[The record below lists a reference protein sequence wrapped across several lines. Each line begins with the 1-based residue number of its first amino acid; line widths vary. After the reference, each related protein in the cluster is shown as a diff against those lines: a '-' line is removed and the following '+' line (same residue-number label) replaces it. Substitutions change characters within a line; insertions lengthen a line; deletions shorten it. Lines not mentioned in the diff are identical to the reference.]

1 MTVVLRIVFLVSRAG
16 AWFGGV
22 LILLAA
28 LLIGVDVTLRQLFVV
43 TIGGADELAG
53 FSLAIGSAWA
63 FGFTLLRR
71 RHIRIDTVYVT
82 LPVRIRAFLDI
93 LGLVAFSSFMLLVT
107 WHAFGVVQ
115 QSITSNSHS
124 ISPLGTPLAVPQAL
138 WALGLVSFMCVAL
151 LLLVQAVISFIS
163 GDTRTVAE
171 LIGSRSVAEEARH
184 ELEEADDSN

>member
-71 RHIRIDTVYVT
+71 SHIRIDTVYVT

-124 ISPLGTPLAVPQAL
+124 ISPLGTPLAIPQAL
-138 WALGLVSFMCVAL
+138 WALGLVSFLCVAL
-151 LLLVQAVISFIS
+151 YPVGAGRDFLLQRRHPNGGRADRLSL
-163 GDTRTVAE
+163 RCR
-171 LIGSRSVAEEARH
+171 GSTA
-184 ELEEADDSN
+184 

>member
-71 RHIRIDTVYVT
+71 SHIRIDTVYVT

-124 ISPLGTPLAVPQAL
+124 ISPLGTPLAIPQAL
-138 WALGLVSFMCVAL
+138 WALGLVSFLCVAFI
-151 LLLVQAVISFIS
+151 LLVQAVISFFS

-184 ELEEADDSN
+184 ELEEAGDSN

>member
-1 MTVVLRIVFLVSRAG
+1 MNVVLRIVFLVSRAG

-107 WHAFGVVQ
+107 WHAFGVVK

-124 ISPLGTPLAVPQAL
+124 ISPLGTPLAIPQAL
-138 WALGLVSFMCVAL
+138 WALGLVSFLCVAFI
-151 LLLVQAVISFIS
+151 LLVQAVISFFS

-184 ELEEADDSN
+184 ELEEAGDSS

>member
-71 RHIRIDTVYVT
+71 SHIRIDTVYVT

-107 WHAFGVVQ
+107 WHAFGVVK

-124 ISPLGTPLAVPQAL
+124 ISPLGTPLAIPQAL

-184 ELEEADDSN
+184 ELEEAGDSN